1 MKNQS
6 KKKLYDIIFLILT
19 LIAVVVLF
27 PASIIIANSGNYALG
42 TLMAY
47 IALII
52 LIAVMAYTKYGEYV
66 ENLLSEGLE
75 YFFKLC
81 DGVVNFLGKFK
92 DGADDENKDKK
103 A

>member
-1 MKNQS
+1 M
-6 KKKLYDIIFLILT
+6 
-19 LIAVVVLF
+19 IAVVILF
-27 PASIIIANSGNYALG
+27 PASIIIVNSGNYALG

-81 DGVVNFLGKFK
+81 DDAVNLLVKLK
-92 DGADDENKDKK
+92 NRLDDENKDKK

>member
-81 DGVVNFLGKFK
+81 DDAVNLLVKLK
-92 DGADDENKDKK
+92 NRLDDENKDKK